1 MTTRLQPHDVARPR
15 VATREHRTP
24 NTTKGGLGSPG
35 VCSGDATLQ
44 IWIFD
49 DSGSV
54 TGVGGTDPVA
64 QRYRE
69 ARTALR
75 HVARACSCGVERV
88 GILHFDADKD
98 RVRPTR
104 IGGLGELWLQRGL
117 QVPIGAQGT
126 SDLLAALQVAEEWAD
141 QASDGTSVQ
150 LVVFSDF
157 ALTDDDPDDVI
168 RRMESFSG
176 EVTAC
181 VLGPGIWPGADSRV
195 RVRHVASSVGR
206 WSFARAVLGELT
218 HDRPGAGVRRM

>member
-1 MTTRLQPHDVARPR
+1 MTTRLQRHDLARPE

-24 NTTKGGLGSPG
+24 AIGSSGLGSPG

-88 GILHFDADKD
+88 GVLHFDADKG

-104 IGGLGELWLQRGL
+104 IGGVGELWLRRGL
-117 QVPIGAQGT
+117 QVPNGAQGT
-126 SDLLAALQVAEEWAD
+126 SDLLPALQVAEGWAD
-141 QASDGTSVQ
+141 QATAGTSVQ

-157 ALTDDDPDDVI
+157 ALTDDDPDGVVG
-168 RRMESFSG
+168 RMEIFPG
-176 EVTAC
+176 DVAAC
-181 VLGPGIWPGADSRV
+181 VLGQGVWPGADSRV
-195 RVRHVASSVGR
+195 QVRHVASTDGR
-206 WSFARAVLGELT
+206 GSFARAVFGELT
-218 HDRPGAGVRRM
+218 RHRHGAGVRRM

>member
-1 MTTRLQPHDVARPR
+1 MTTRLQPHGVARPK
-15 VATREHRTP
+15 VATRERQTP

-88 GILHFDADKD
+88 GILHFDANKG

-126 SDLLAALQVAEEWAD
+126 SDLLAALQIAEDWTD
-141 QASDGTSVQ
+141 QAKDGTSVQ

-181 VLGPGIWPGADSRV
+181 VLGPGIWPGADSQV
-195 RVRHVASSVGR
+195 QVRHVASTDRRG
-206 WSFARAVLGELT
+206 SFARAVFGELT
-218 HDRPGAGVRRM
+218 RRRHGAGVRRM